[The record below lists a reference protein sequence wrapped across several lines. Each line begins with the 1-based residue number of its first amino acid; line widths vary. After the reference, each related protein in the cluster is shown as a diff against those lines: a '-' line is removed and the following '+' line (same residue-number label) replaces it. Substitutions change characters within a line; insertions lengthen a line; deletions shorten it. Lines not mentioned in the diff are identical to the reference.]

1 MVLLLGAALI
11 VAGVFLFA
19 VELIH
24 PGALLLIPGSVLLV
38 AGTLALLFDES
49 VILSL
54 PGIVI
59 IVVGVLI
66 ATYVQILYYR
76 RVAPVHRPMATT
88 PSGLTGES
96 GIVISNV
103 VPDSLSGKVR
113 VGSEIWSARSN
124 QPIPAGTRVRVVAGE
139 GVAVVVVPA
148 EERSAS

>member
-76 RVAPVHRPMATT
+76 RVAPTHRPMSTT
-88 PSGLTGES
+88 PSGLTGEAGVVVTS
-96 GIVISNV
+96 V

-124 QPIPAGTRVRVVAGE
+124 QAIPAGTRVRVVAGE
-139 GVAVVVVPA
+139 GVAVIVVPV